1 MSNRKE
7 YHVYYHGKK
16 ESQSTGNGGDGLG
29 VAIAFGLL
37 LFMVLM
43 VASLVWQAMVWCWHV
58 IMLAVHYVFVVPW
71 QFVCLHWVW
80 CLVIGGSLILCIII
94 GEMED

>member
-1 MSNRKE
+1 
-7 YHVYYHGKK
+7 
-16 ESQSTGNGGDGLG
+16 
-29 VAIAFGLL
+29 
-37 LFMVLM
+37 
-43 VASLVWQAMVWCWHV
+43 
-58 IMLAVHYVFVVPW
+58 VFVVPW